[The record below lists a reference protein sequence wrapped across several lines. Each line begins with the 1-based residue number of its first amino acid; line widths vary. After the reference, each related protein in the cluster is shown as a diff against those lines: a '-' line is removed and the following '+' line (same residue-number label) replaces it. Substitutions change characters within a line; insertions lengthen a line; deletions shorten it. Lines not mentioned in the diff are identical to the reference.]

1 MIMVLEAGGRNARAY
16 LPRHITRALIHTNCL
31 LVDKSQEQ
39 CSSPPTNSRSCV
51 TAFSNPPRD
60 LALIHSHCS
69 DVLTPKGPCP
79 AVTEQCNL
87 SYCAACSAEKN
98 IYI

>member
-1 MIMVLEAGGRNARAY
+1 MQQPPNEQSVLRDG
-16 LPRHITRALIHTNCL
+16 LF
-31 LVDKSQEQ
+31 Q
-39 CSSPPTNSRSCV
+39 
-51 TAFSNPPRD
+51 PPRD

-87 SYCAACSAEKN
+87 SYCAACSAEKKH
-98 IYI
+98 IYL